1 MFTILALFIFGWI
14 SGQEKTMEEIAA
26 MPNDTN
32 KVWQWL
38 QQSDKAI
45 ATNYEQA
52 KQLADSANM
61 LAKRLNYNRGIY
73 LAEERLG
80 HAEMNLANYKAALVH
95 YTSAFHYYEKT
106 GNKGRM
112 ASTLNRMGESV
123 RLMDDYELALEYLQQ
138 SLTLNQELKDT
149 NEVGSAYISIGILY
163 AMQGNKKEAENY
175 FLKATESFKSI
186 GNTAREYLTILNLG
200 GLYREMQEYDKSIA
214 YSEKARDYFKET
226 GNDRRLAIAY
236 YNLGVAYFEMNKLE
250 DSKREYERCL
260 VIFERLGDN
269 LRINGTNMRL
279 SEIALKQG
287 DLAVAL
293 VLAQKSLA
301 GFKETGSL
309 SQLRWAYEHLANIYE
324 AKRDYAN
331 ALVNRKLYDLIKDSV
346 ISTETNE
353 RIAELEKKYQSE
365 LTKTQLAEANAAL
378 ELKDLRVRR
387 QQVQQRI
394 LIGLV
399 VAIAVILL
407 LLYMQ
412 FNTNKKNAKILG
424 AKNEIIQKSLNEKE
438 VLLKEIHHR
447 VKNNLQFISSLLNLQ
462 ARHVQDPQTLAV
474 LNEGKNRVY
483 SMALVHQKLYQEE
496 NLTGVQMNEYLYSLV
511 ESLLH
516 SYQIDPGSI
525 DLKLDVQHMYLDI
538 DTASPIGLI
547 VNELVTNAL
556 KYAFSEKTKGELRIS
571 FYVKNEEIMLII
583 KDNGPGFPAA
593 VQSGDT
599 RRFGIKLIESLADKL
614 KALVRFE
621 NENGAAVYI
630 SIPYKNQK
638 Q

>member
-1 MFTILALFIFGWI
+1 MYTILALFIFSWI
-14 SGQEKTMEEIAA
+14 KGQEKTIEEIAA
-26 MPNDTN
+26 LPNDTN

-38 QQSDKAI
+38 RQSDKAI

-61 LAKRLNYNRGIY
+61 LAKRLNYSRGIY

-106 GNKGRM
+106 GNKSGM

-269 LRINGTNMRL
+269 LRIYGTNMRL

-324 AKRDYAN
+324 AKKDYAN
-331 ALVNRKLYDLIKDSV
+331 ALANRKLYDLIKDSV

-407 LLYMQ
+407 LLFMQ
-412 FNTNKKNAKILG
+412 FNTNKKNAKILA

-496 NLTGVQMNEYLYSLV
+496 NLTGVQMNDYLYSLV

-516 SYQIDPGSI
+516 SYQIEPGSI
-525 DLKLDVQHMYLDI
+525 DLQLDVQHMYLDI

-571 FYVKNEEIMLII
+571 FYAKNEEIMLRIN
-583 KDNGPGFPAA
+583 DNGPGFPAA

-599 RRFGIKLIESLADKL
+599 RRFGMKLIESLADKL

-630 SIPYKNQK
+630 TIPYKNQK